1 MEDLEDVIR
10 EFLVESYE
18 NLDRLD
24 QDLIVL
30 EADPASRQTLASVFR
45 TIHTIKGTCGFL
57 GFSRLES
64 VTHSGENLLSRLRDG
79 RLALTP
85 EIISGLLALVD
96 AVREILSHIEST
108 NLEGE
113 GDYADLIAR
122 LDHLQTAG
130 GSAPRTPPET
140 QASGGSH
147 PAKPSGP
154 SPMAASPG
162 ALGPEAAAT
171 WTATADA
178 VPREPAERPDPTPAP
193 AAPEPSQPATEASGA
208 ADPSTVPAPAVAS
221 GGEDAAAEVG
231 GATGAEEGGSSAPP
245 RGGGGAH
252 ESGDE
257 GVRQQEPRGGA
268 VSESTVR
275 VDVAVLDRLMNL
287 VGELVLARN
296 RLARLAGSDR
306 DKDLAA
312 LAQRLSLITS
322 ELQDGVMKTRM
333 QPIGN
338 LFGKLPRVV
347 RDLALVLGK
356 QARIDLSGAGTEL
369 DRTIVEA
376 IKDPLTHLVRNAV
389 DHGIE
394 APDVRRAAG
403 KPSEGRIVLRAYYE
417 GGQVHIEIADDGGGI
432 DLERVRRRAADHGLV
447 APEEAQRMSDR
458 EALDLVFLA
467 GFSTA
472 EAVTSLSGR
481 GVGMDVV
488 RTNVERIG
496 GTVEV
501 ESRQGVGTTFLVKLP
516 LTLAIVPALV
526 VTCAGQRFAIPRAN
540 LVELVRLEGQ
550 DAGVELVHDRPVYR
564 LRGRLLPLVRL
575 RQELDLAG
583 ADSDGAIVVLQA
595 GEQRFGLVVAH
606 VDDSEEIVVKPV
618 AGAVKRVG
626 LYAGATIMGDGA
638 VALIL
643 DVPALARR
651 SGVSAEAGG
660 RMLVEGTADAA
671 ADGDVLERLLVVTAT
686 GGVRVALPLIL
697 VDRLEEFPR
706 GALELSGDGDV
717 VQYQD
722 RIMPLVRLPG
732 GKGSSSTGTVV
743 PVVVTSHSGRQTGLV
758 VERIVD
764 VVEQRSGPVEP
775 SSRSWSAGCAILG
788 GQVTE
793 LLDLDKLL
801 GRPKVAPRPL
811 RAPEPAEV

>member
-1 MEDLEDVIR
+1 MDDLEDVIR

-57 GFSRLES
+57 GFTRLEA

-85 EIISGLLALVD
+85 EIVSALLALVD

-108 NLEGE
+108 NIEGE
-113 GDYADLIAR
+113 GDYSGLIATLER
-122 LDHLQTAG
+122 LLEPPTAPQAASRSLDG
-130 GSAPRTPPET
+130 PAAQAETLAEAAVPQAGHPRTAPTDAPPNGPPEPEV
-140 QASGGSH
+140 ASTGGTPE
-147 PAKPSGP
+147 PAV
-154 SPMAASPG
+154 AN
-162 ALGPEAAAT
+162 
-171 WTATADA
+171 TATAG
-178 VPREPAERPDPTPAP
+178 P
-193 AAPEPSQPATEASGA
+193 
-208 ADPSTVPAPAVAS
+208 
-221 GGEDAAAEVG
+221 
-231 GATGAEEGGSSAPP
+231 
-245 RGGGGAH
+245 H

-257 GVRQQEPRGGA
+257 GERHEEARAGG

-275 VDVAVLDRLMNL
+275 VDVALLDGLMNL

-296 RLARLAGSDR
+296 RLARMASTDR
-306 DKDLAA
+306 DQDLAA

-338 LFGKLPRVV
+338 LWGKLPRVV
-347 RDLALVLGK
+347 RDLALALGK
-356 QARIDLSGAGTEL
+356 QVRIDLTGGNTEL

-394 APDVRRAAG
+394 PADQRVAAG
-403 KPSEGRIVLRAYYE
+403 KPAEGRIVLRAFYE
-417 GGQVHIEIADDGGGI
+417 GGQVHIEITDDGGGI
-432 DLERVRRRAADHGLV
+432 DLERVRRRAVDHGLV
-447 APEEAQRMSDR
+447 APEDAHRMSDR

-472 EAVTSLSGR
+472 ESVTSLSGR

-501 ESRQGVGTTFLVKLP
+501 ESRRGAGTTFLVKLP

-526 VTCAGQRFAIPRAN
+526 VTCAGQRFAIPRAS

-550 DAGVELVHDRPVYR
+550 GTGVELVHARPVFR

-575 RQELDLAG
+575 RQELDMHVPDG
-583 ADSDGAIVVLQA
+583 GEEGEDGAIVVLQT

-606 VDDSEEIVVKPV
+606 VDDSEEIVVKPL
-618 AGAVKRVG
+618 AGAVKRIG
-626 LYAGATIMGDGA
+626 LYAGATIMGDGT

-643 DVPALARR
+643 DIPALARR
-651 SGVSAEAGG
+651 SGVSAEAVG
-660 RMLVEGTADAA
+660 RPLDADAGA
-671 ADGDVLERLLVVTAT
+671 EDEDVPVLERLLVMVGT
-686 GGVRVALPLIL
+686 GGIRLALPLAL

-706 GALELSGDGDV
+706 AAVELTGDGEV
-717 VQYQD
+717 VQYEGN
-722 RIMPLVRLPG
+722 ILPLARVPTGGPG
-732 GKGSSSTGTVV
+732 KAGDQLTVV
-743 PVVVTSHSGRQTGLV
+743 VVSVGGRQTGLV

-764 VVEQRSGPVEP
+764 VVEQRPGPAEP
-775 SSRSWSAGCAILG
+775 SSQPWSAGSLVLG
-788 GQVTE
+788 GRVTE
-793 LLDLDKLL
+793 LLDLGAALAGN
-801 GRPKVAPRPL
+801 GRQAPAVQART
-811 RAPEPAEV
+811 PEPVEV

>member
-1 MEDLEDVIR
+1 MDDLEDVIR

-18 NLDRLD
+18 NLDRLA

-57 GFSRLES
+57 GFSRLEA

-85 EIISGLLALVD
+85 EIVSGLLALVD
-96 AVREILSHIEST
+96 AVRGILAHIEST

-113 GDYADLIAR
+113 GDYSGLIATLDR
-122 LDHLQTAG
+122 LQDPTAAP
-130 GSAPRTPPET
+130 GSPAAPSRT
-140 QASGGSH
+140 
-147 PAKPSGP
+147 
-154 SPMAASPG
+154 AANPG

-171 WTATADA
+171 WTAAPADGAAQGSADRTTPTAA
-178 VPREPAERPDPTPAP
+178 APPAPAPQPPQPVTMASGEPAAAGPTPAP
-193 AAPEPSQPATEASGA
+193 GPPVAPGDDAAPAGLGNPGGPQDAGAQPH
-208 ADPSTVPAPAVAS
+208 ADA
-221 GGEDAAAEVG
+221 DAAREEAG
-231 GATGAEEGGSSAPP
+231 DGA
-245 RGGGGAH
+245 RH
-252 ESGDE
+252 
-257 GVRQQEPRGGA
+257 QEPRAGA

-275 VDVAVLDRLMNL
+275 VDVVVLDRLMNL

-296 RLARLAGSDR
+296 RLARIAGADR

-356 QARIDLSGAGTEL
+356 QARIELSGANTEL

-389 DHGIE
+389 DHGVE
-394 APDVRRAAG
+394 APAVRLAAG
-403 KPSEGRIVLRAYYE
+403 KPAEGHIDLRAFYE
-417 GGQVHIEIADDGGGI
+417 GGQVRIEIADDGGGI

-447 APEEAQRMSDR
+447 TPDEAHRMSDR
-458 EALDLVFLA
+458 EALDLVFVA

-501 ESRQGVGTTFLVKLP
+501 DSRQGAGTTFLVKLP

-526 VTCAGQRFAIPRAN
+526 VTCAGQCFAIPRAN

-550 DAGVELVHDRPVYR
+550 GAGVELVHDQPVYR
-564 LRGRLLPLVRL
+564 LRGHLLPLIRL
-575 RQELDLAG
+575 RQELELADAA

-606 VDDSEEIVVKPV
+606 VDDSEEIVVKPL

-651 SGVSAEAGG
+651 SGVSADAGG
-660 RMLVEGTADAA
+660 RTLVEAAGDAA
-671 ADGDVLERLLVVTAT
+671 ADSDVLERLLVVTAT
-686 GGVRVALPLIL
+686 GGVRLALPLTL

-706 GALELSGDGDV
+706 GALELSGDGEV
-717 VQYQD
+717 VQYEG
-722 RIMPLVRLPG
+722 RIMPLARIPG
-732 GKGSSSTGTVV
+732 GKGSSSAGAVV
-743 PVVVTSHSGRQTGLV
+743 SVVVTSHSGRQTGLM

-764 VVEQRSGPVEP
+764 VVEQPSGPVEP
-775 SSRSWSAGCAILG
+775 SSRSWSAGCTVLG

-793 LLDLDKLL
+793 LLDLDALF
-801 GRPKVAPRPL
+801 GRPRREAAPRPV

>member
-1 MEDLEDVIR
+1 MDDLEDIIR

-57 GFSRLES
+57 GFSRLEA

-85 EIISGLLALVD
+85 EIISALLALVD

-113 GDYADLIAR
+113 GDYGGLIATLER
-122 LDHLQTAG
+122 LLDPP
-130 GSAPRTPPET
+130 SAVGTPGEGQELPATPPEET
-140 QASGGSH
+140 TTPE
-147 PAKPSGP
+147 PAAPSEHAAPSGP
-154 SPMAASPG
+154 
-162 ALGPEAAAT
+162 AAAPEQ
-171 WTATADA
+171 APPSGPADA
-178 VPREPAERPDPTPAP
+178 VAEPAQPPAGDGPNEAGHEGERHEETRA
-193 AAPEPSQPATEASGA
+193 
-208 ADPSTVPAPAVAS
+208 
-221 GGEDAAAEVG
+221 GG
-231 GATGAEEGGSSAPP
+231 
-245 RGGGGAH
+245 
-252 ESGDE
+252 
-257 GVRQQEPRGGA
+257 

-275 VDVAVLDRLMNL
+275 VDVGLLDGLMNL

-296 RLARLAGSDR
+296 RLARMAGTER
-306 DKDLAA
+306 DQDLAA

-338 LFGKLPRVV
+338 LWGKLPRIV
-347 RDLALVLGK
+347 RDLALALGK
-356 QARIDLSGAGTEL
+356 QVRIELTGGSTEL

-389 DHGIE
+389 DHGVERPE
-394 APDVRRAAG
+394 ARLAAG
-403 KPSEGRIVLRAYYE
+403 KPAEGRITLRAFYE
-417 GGQVHIEIADDGGGI
+417 GGQVHIEITDDGGGI
-432 DLERVRRRAADHGLV
+432 DLERVRRRAVDHGLV
-447 APEEAQRMSDR
+447 GPEDAQRMSDR

-501 ESRQGVGTTFLVKLP
+501 ESRPGAGTTFVVKLP

-526 VTCAGQRFAIPRAN
+526 VTCAGQRFAIPRAS
-540 LVELVRLEGQ
+540 LVELVRLGGQ
-550 DAGVELVHDRPVYR
+550 GAGVELVGARPVFR

-575 RQELDLAG
+575 REELDLAAPDDG
-583 ADSDGAIVVLQA
+583 EDGAIVVLQT

-606 VDDSEEIVVKPV
+606 VDDSEEIVVKPL
-618 AGAVKRVG
+618 AGAVKRIG
-626 LYAGATIMGDGA
+626 LYAGATIMGDGT

-651 SGVSAEAGG
+651 SGVSAEAVG
-660 RMLVEGTADAA
+660 RPLDEAEGDAEE
-671 ADGDVLERLLVVTAT
+671 GVPVLEQLLVVVGT
-686 GGVRVALPLIL
+686 GGIRLALPLAL
-697 VDRLEEFPR
+697 VGRLEEVPR
-706 GALELSGDGDV
+706 GAVELTGDGEV
-717 VQYQD
+717 VQYQG
-722 RIMPLVRLPG
+722 RILPLVRVPEGGPG
-732 GKGSSSTGTVV
+732 TAGDQLS
-743 PVVVTSHSGRQTGLV
+743 VVVASVGGRKTGLV

-764 VVEQRSGPVEP
+764 VVEQRPGLAEP
-775 SSRSWSAGCAILG
+775 SSKPWSAGSLVLG
-788 GQVTE
+788 GRVTE
-793 LLDLDKLL
+793 LLDVGAVLS
-801 GRPKVAPRPL
+801 GNRHGVPAVQAPV
-811 RAPEPAEV
+811 PEPAEV